1 MDEPQRPERLQRPPP
16 PSALANE
23 QAPARSSVGVTLA
36 LGVAVM
42 IVLAL
47 STVVTLAL
55 GAPPLAAAIAI
66 GGGVF
71 ALAGLQYLL
80 WGWWLGPKLRRQAE
94 EESK

>member
-1 MDEPQRPERLQRPPP
+1 MDEPQRPERLERPLPP
-16 PSALANE
+16 AALSKE
-23 QAPARSSVGVTLA
+23 QPARSSIGVTLA

-47 STVVTLAL
+47 AMVVTLAL
-55 GAPPLAAAIAI
+55 GIPPLAAAIAI

-94 EESK
+94 DDSR

>member
-1 MDEPQRPERLQRPPP
+1 MNEPERPERLERPPP
-16 PSALANE
+16 PALS
-23 QAPARSSVGVTLA
+23 QTQPARSSVGVTLA

-42 IVLAL
+42 IVVALAMI
-47 STVVTLAL
+47 VTLAI

-71 ALAGLQYLL
+71 ALAGVQYLL
-80 WGWWLGPKLRRQAE
+80 WGWWLGPMLRRQAE